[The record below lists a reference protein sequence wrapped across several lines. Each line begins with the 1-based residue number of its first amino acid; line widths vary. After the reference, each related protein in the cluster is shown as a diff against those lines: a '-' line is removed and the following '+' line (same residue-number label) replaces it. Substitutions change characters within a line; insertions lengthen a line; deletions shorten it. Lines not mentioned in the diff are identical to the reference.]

1 MGESD
6 DGFIWDTLKRL
17 WDFLEISIMRL
28 KILI

>member
-17 WDFLEISIMRL
+17 WDFLEIVIMRL
-28 KILI
+28 KII